1 MREDRELAYN
11 VMKNEFNPALPYDEE
26 TGYIECVATTTKA
39 RGKGVSTAL
48 MQHVK
53 EELPYKRY
61 VLEVTDS
68 NQVALSLY
76 QKLGFREIERKSE
89 IDAEEKGFRRPYLHG
104 MEKAGLQVIS
114 I

>member
-1 MREDRELAYN
+1 
-11 VMKNEFNPALPYDEE
+11 MKNEFNPALPYDEE

-48 MQHVK
+48 MQRCQRGAAIQA
-53 EELPYKRY
+53 LCS
-61 VLEVTDS
+61 EVTDS

-89 IDAEEKGFRRPYLHG
+89 IDAEEKGFSDRIY
-104 MEKAGLQVIS
+104 MEWRKPVFR
-114 I
+114 

>member
-1 MREDRELAYN
+1 M
-11 VMKNEFNPALPYDEE
+11 
-26 TGYIECVATTTKA
+26 ATTTKA

-48 MQHVK
+48 MKHVQ

-89 IDAEEKGFRRPYLHG
+89 EKKEEKGFSERIC
-104 MEKAGLQVIS
+104 MEWRKPNFG
-114 I
+114 

>member
-1 MREDRELAYN
+1 MMRKRVISN
-11 VMKNEFNPALPYDEE
+11 
-26 TGYIECVATTTKA
+26 VATTTKA

-48 MQHVK
+48 MRCQRGA
-53 EELPYKRY
+53 PYKRY

-89 IDAEEKGFRRPYLHG
+89 IDAEEKGFSDRIY
-104 MEKAGLQVIS
+104 MEWRKPVFR
-114 I
+114 

>member
-1 MREDRELAYN
+1 
-11 VMKNEFNPALPYDEE
+11 MK
-26 TGYIECVATTTKA
+26 
-39 RGKGVSTAL
+39 
-48 MQHVK
+48 HVQ

-89 IDAEEKGFRRPYLHG
+89 EKKEEKGFSERIC
-104 MEKAGLQVIS
+104 MEWRKPNFG
-114 I
+114 